1 MAISEVREELLNQ
14 LQEALAGIFPVN
26 AEYHRHEDA
35 ARNFSVSWRLPDAEG
50 GKSKIARE
58 ISIRF
63 DESWLASYEGATGP
77 ERGTAIE
84 SAWQAINARIK
95 AGYDDGDEILRGES
109 KEPFVI
115 TIDGKVK

>member
-1 MAISEVREELLNQ
+1 MAISEEREGLLNQ
-14 LQEALAGIFPVN
+14 LQEALSAIFPVN

-35 ARNFSVSWRLPDAEG
+35 TRNFIVSWPLPDAAD

-63 DESWLASYEGATGP
+63 DEGWLASYATATGP
-77 ERGTAIE
+77 ERTTAIE

-95 AGYDDGDEILRGES
+95 AGYDDGDEMLQGES
-109 KEPFVI
+109 KTPFVI
-115 TIDGKVK
+115 TIDEWSK